1 MMKSGHDKSQSILT
15 LLIVVCSCAFNI
27 NAQLLTDS
35 INLNTISEQARMDT
49 VGWPI
54 LAGKNGGWGKF
65 PDHYTY
71 RRVEIDGQACLVGNY
86 PHAQVHGSSNAIML
100 DWDGDPDNGQNAIIP
115 MPGMML
121 SFAVN
126 VYMQPTTHDEIRGK
140 FDHDGVRAVQWLF
153 GPGIVLNDFEPV
165 KDVNKQTDYSWQN
178 HRGPRMGYHT
188 GMNLITKTF
197 NKFPIVQT
205 FAPLQENEIAQ
216 TQLNESAKWYDLC
229 LEIKFND
236 DISGAQCTAKVKL
249 SDEANWQSVGEPWE
263 FPIDKNASAASNPAN
278 WNALILDMPYG
289 QWSVKGYGAPKVN
302 MLDRYRNFVVSMRSG
317 NATDKAIRCELMHYN
332 RQKLAVHLKGPDTM
346 FRDDVVDVPIELVN
360 AGDKSIDGELIL
372 SINSQKHTLAK
383 NWTLPV
389 DGQWKKIT
397 R

>member
-1 MMKSGHDKSQSILT
+1 MLARSDG
-15 LLIVVCSCAFNI
+15 LL
-27 NAQLLTDS
+27 LLLLLLLEPASAPAVFTD
-35 INLNTISEQARMDT
+35 R
-49 VGWPI
+49 
-54 LAGKNGGWGKF
+54 
-65 PDHYTY
+65 
-71 RRVEIDGQACLVGNY
+71 
-86 PHAQVHGSSNAIML
+86 SSL
-100 DWDGDPDNGQNAIIP
+100 KT
-115 MPGMML
+115 
-121 SFAVN
+121 AVN
-126 VYMQPTTHDEIRGK
+126 LWLSNQPQALSTYGDISAWDVSSVTDMSEM
-140 FDHDGVRAVQWLF
+140 F
-153 GPGIVLNDFEPV
+153 NDA
-165 KDVNKQTDYSWQN
+165 TS
-178 HRGPRMGYHT
+178 
-188 GMNLITKTF
+188 
-197 NKFPIVQT
+197 
-205 FAPLQENEIAQ
+205 
-216 TQLNESAKWYDLC
+216 
-229 LEIKFND
+229 FND